1 MCLYSS
7 NVFCQKYT
15 ATNQTKWYKSI
26 FGRGKKSNAATPD
39 RRFFLAAIIV
49 FAAFALV
56 ASMLAIQS
64 YTVNTVIS
72 KFPFNGN
79 KTGSNLTN
87 VITTVNQSNQTLFNT
102 LLPVFGAWVGVVI
115 AFYFGSKQAEIAQET
130 LAKTITSDEEK
141 LVALKV
147 QALLDKY
154 PETQHP
160 ITAKLTDR
168 IEDVLAAFARSRTLT
183 DVLVVDKDNKPAGIL
198 YRSELLSILGPLTP
212 EGKLATGHEQDN
224 PKSLYEKLGSIN
236 NHLLIPGRKWMLDG
250 DPVKEPPSSSP
261 TEKSPPSPE
270 NSTIANFATV
280 TADDNL
286 FRAKER
292 MINISKQINDVRCVV
307 IVDEASENVRGI
319 FGYDSI
325 LAFVKS

>member
-1 MCLYSS
+1 M
-7 NVFCQKYT
+7 FCHKYT
-15 ATNQTKWYKSI
+15 TTNKTKWYDSI
-26 FGRGKKSNAATPD
+26 FGRGTKSDSGTPD

-64 YTVNTVIS
+64 YTVTTVIS
-72 KFPFNGN
+72 KIPLSAS
-79 KTGSNLTN
+79 KTGSNLTALLTN
-87 VITTVNQSNQTLFNT
+87 INQSNQTLFNT

-130 LAKTITSDEEK
+130 LAKTISSDEEK

-160 ITAKLTDR
+160 ITVKLTDQ
-168 IEDVLAAFARSRTLT
+168 IKDILAAFSRYRTLT
-183 DVLVVDKDNKPAGIL
+183 NVLVVDNDNKPLGLL
-198 YRSELLSILGPLTP
+198 YKSELFSVLGPLDETRQLK
-212 EGKLATGHEQDN
+212 EKAQGEVLLKDKLE
-224 PKSLYEKLGSIN
+224 EIN
-236 NHLLIPGRKWMLDG
+236 NHLLIQGRKWMLNGSDV
-250 DPVKEPPSSSP
+250 PASPPT
-261 TEKSPPSPE
+261 TEKPSTE
-270 NSTIANFATV
+270 NPTTENITSTNFATV
-280 TADDNL
+280 TPDDNL

-307 IVDEASENVRGI
+307 IVDEASGKVRGI

-325 LAFVKS
+325 LAFVKT